1 MNTFVDKF
9 LENVAKFPDK
19 PAVMDIRGAY
29 TYRKLNQRSGFLAS
43 EIQRITNGN
52 NSRIAILLPRT
63 KEYMTALIAV
73 IRSGCAAVPVDSEY
87 PEERIQSVL
96 KDSGCAVCITTS
108 ELSRKA
114 ENFPVIIAEEVL
126 RDVPPGEY
134 SLNLS
139 DASKE
144 GLLIYT
150 SGSTGK
156 PKGVIHRQ
164 SIFSAGYES
173 LKEDYSFTEND
184 IICGMAGFTFI
195 ASTYDLIPSLIV
207 GGSLYITNEEERKNV
222 DSLYNIITSRHITGM
237 YIPPQMFVVMRE
249 LYGRL
254 PLNYVVVAGE
264 KFKGKYPFDGNL
276 IELYGASE
284 ACPSLIHRTGDGDP
298 YMLGKPV
305 NGAEV
310 FLIDDDG
317 KQITEPGIIGELC
330 IVSPYLANGY
340 NNLPEE
346 TAEKFTECP
355 FLSGQR
361 MYRSGDMMAFD
372 DAGKLL
378 FHGRKDRMIKL
389 RGYRV
394 ELGEIET
401 VMNKAEGITE
411 NACVSVK
418 VSGGDKLCC
427 YYAGKES
434 ASVILKEY
442 AAKFLP
448 EYMVPDYFVHLDA
461 LPRNDRN
468 KIDYPKIQL
477 MKPPSDDGEYIPP
490 ETDTE
495 KRVCEIFGSVL
506 NIDRVSAI
514 ADFFTLGG
522 TSLSAAVLISELKH
536 FRPEKDISFNDI
548 ASHPTVRALS
558 EFLDGITEESSV
570 PEMNRDFYPLTKT
583 QMGIYLEALTGG
595 NAATYT
601 VPYLMKAAEG
611 ITAER
616 IIAAVKAVISAHP
629 SMKYVIR
636 AGADRIPRVFMTPD
650 APVEIPIVDGKS
662 EDRLGFMKRFVP
674 VVAMTD
680 EMLFHFA
687 VYRTPECCYLA
698 VKAHLIFFDGTA
710 ISLFISEL
718 NRALSGKTLTHE
730 KITVQQAAMIEEAKM
745 RDGSHEKAEKYY
757 AELFKLVDDMPNLS
771 GDIDGTLTPGVSRNM
786 RYEPGTLTTERVK
799 AFCGEN
805 QITESSFF
813 LGAMSLILG
822 KYLNTKHV
830 TFSTVY
836 NGRALSGQEST
847 LGTLIKR
854 IPVYG
859 NLSEN
864 IPVKD
869 FLRSISRQVFASM
882 SNDIYS
888 FDEVLKHCPVNEDIE
903 FIYQGDL
910 FTDNMGTSSGQNL
923 IEGDS
928 YFMEHYHT
936 GMVTGCMSI
945 QFFSTKGLYNM
956 TIEYRNE
963 RFSEEYVKSFAE
975 DFFTTAGSLLLSE
988 NISDVSM
995 LNDDDRKSLARFNDT
1010 AVDIHFTPVHEQIHL
1025 HALENPD
1032 KIAVTSCGKSLTF
1045 RELDILSNEIAFSL
1059 REKGVVNE
1067 TLAGVLL
1074 DRNVWT
1080 YAAEIGILKAGGA
1093 FVPFIPEYPDERID
1107 FCMNDGKIPLI
1118 ITSESIAAKRSHLV
1132 SNYSVITLEEI
1143 FSVKTLADV
1152 KPGEK
1157 FIAPPETETNRN
1169 SLAYVIYTS
1178 GTTGRPKGVMIE
1190 HGNIANYVH
1199 KNPKSI
1205 EIMNYA
1211 EDGRVSLALASFSF
1225 DVSVVEEFVP
1235 LCNGNSVVIATDEE
1249 IHTPSMLADLILT
1262 NGVNGI
1268 TCTPSYIAG
1277 LLGIP
1282 EMNEALKQITFFD
1295 IGAEAFPSQLYDRLR
1310 DLRADS
1316 VILNVYGP
1324 TECTMGCAA
1333 EIMTDGKIITVGK
1346 PIANTKFYVS
1356 DTFGNELPAGIRG
1369 ELIICG
1375 DQVGRGYVNLPDKT
1389 AASFFIHEGMRA
1401 YHSGDLAAWTDDGK
1415 IRIFGRTD
1423 NQIKLRGFRI
1433 ELDEIEKV
1441 IAEYPGIKMSAVKV
1455 IKHNGADYLAG
1466 YYAAEGEISA
1476 DGLREYMKSRL
1487 PEYMLPSAIMRVDAM
1502 PLTSSGKIDK
1512 RALPSPDFSELRAE
1526 YVAPETET
1534 EKLLCRAFAAAV
1546 KMPEEKV
1553 GVLDDFFE
1561 LGGDSLR
1568 AMVVL
1573 SEADIDGLNAA
1584 DIFQKRTPRAIAETL
1599 SERTHKKSIDER
1611 EDESRKI
1618 PHRLTP
1624 LQRQMIDVQLFR
1636 PGATMWSNMH
1646 FLARFDISVDAQRL
1660 CNALNKALQN
1670 HPSLSTAFFFNDN
1683 NELVQQYIP
1692 DLLSEKKVREISE
1705 ATAEILPEI
1714 LVEPFPKILNACLC
1728 RAGVFRSPKYVY
1740 MFMDVHHIL
1749 MDGGSLGVLLADIV
1763 RAYDGQEL
1771 KKDYYFALRQ
1781 EEEENESAGKMEQS
1795 HKWFTEKYGDEV
1807 WCNIVPPDYESDNIN
1822 QAGRTHRLKF
1832 TPEEVKEAES
1842 YWGVTHSVMAISA
1855 ALIALSRFTG
1865 KNHVMTNWIFN
1876 NRLSPE
1882 AENAVGMLLK
1892 NLPAAARME
1901 EISSLRGL
1909 LESVKE
1915 QVAEGIAHS
1924 EYDFMTEHYQ
1934 PFVNDCMEVNLQLS
1948 INGDELDV
1956 LKPELIELEENFK
1969 SAGARLELELLENEY
1984 GDGMFDSEM
1993 EYAEGLFDRQKMEK
2007 FHDMYIG
2014 ILESMIAK
2022 EENF

>member
-1 MNTFVDKF
+1 
-9 LENVAKFPDK
+9 
-19 PAVMDIRGAY
+19 
-29 TYRKLNQRSGFLAS
+29 
-43 EIQRITNGN
+43 
-52 NSRIAILLPRT
+52 
-63 KEYMTALIAV
+63 
-73 IRSGCAAVPVDSEY
+73 
-87 PEERIQSVL
+87 
-96 KDSGCAVCITTS
+96 
-108 ELSRKA
+108 
-114 ENFPVIIAEEVL
+114 
-126 RDVPPGEY
+126 
-134 SLNLS
+134 
-139 DASKE
+139 
-144 GLLIYT
+144 
-150 SGSTGK
+150 
-156 PKGVIHRQ
+156 
-164 SIFSAGYES
+164 
-173 LKEDYSFTEND
+173 
-184 IICGMAGFTFI
+184 
-195 ASTYDLIPSLIV
+195 
-207 GGSLYITNEEERKNV
+207 
-222 DSLYNIITSRHITGM
+222 
-237 YIPPQMFVVMRE
+237 
-249 LYGRL
+249 
-254 PLNYVVVAGE
+254 
-264 KFKGKYPFDGNL
+264 
-276 IELYGASE
+276 
-284 ACPSLIHRTGDGDP
+284 
-298 YMLGKPV
+298 
-305 NGAEV
+305 
-310 FLIDDDG
+310 
-317 KQITEPGIIGELC
+317 
-330 IVSPYLANGY
+330 
-340 NNLPEE
+340 
-346 TAEKFTECP
+346 
-355 FLSGQR
+355 
-361 MYRSGDMMAFD
+361 MYRSGDYMAYD
-372 DAGKLL
+372 NERNLL

-506 NIDRVSAI
+506 DIERVSVTS
-514 ADFFTLGG
+514 DFFTLGG

-536 FRPEKDISFNDI
+536 YMPDKDISFSDI
-548 ASHPTVRALS
+548 TGHSTPRTLS
-558 EFLDGITEESSV
+558 KFLDGFGGGSSV

-698 VKAHLIFFDGTA
+698 VKAHLIFFDSTA

-771 GDIDGTLTPGVSRNM
+771 GDIDGTLTPGVSKNM
-786 RYEPGTLTTERVK
+786 RYEPGTLTSERVK
-799 AFCGEN
+799 AFCGEK

-813 LGAMSLILG
+813 LGAMSLMLG

-859 NLSEN
+859 NLSEK
-864 IPVKD
+864 ISVAD
-869 FLRSISRQVFASM
+869 YLRGIGRQVFASM

-888 FDEVLKHCPVNEDIE
+888 FDEVLKHCPVNEDVE

-910 FTDNMGTSSGQNL
+910 FTDKMGTLAGENL
-923 IEGDS
+923 IDGDS

-945 QFFSTKGLYNM
+945 QFFSTNGLYNM

-963 RFSEEYVKSFAE
+963 RFSEKYVKSFAE
-975 DFFTTAGSLLLSE
+975 DFFTVAQSLLSSE

-995 LNDDDRKSLARFNDT
+995 LNADDKKSLASFDDT
-1010 AVDIHFTPVHEQIHL
+1010 AIDIHFKPVHKQIHIR
-1025 HALENPD
+1025 ALENPA

-1045 RELDILSNEIAFSL
+1045 RELDILSNQIAFSL

-1067 TLAGVLL
+1067 SLVGVLL

-1093 FVPFIPEYPDERID
+1093 FVPFIPEYPDERIE
-1107 FCMNDGKIPLI
+1107 FCTSDGKIRFLL
-1118 ITSESIAAKRSHLV
+1118 TSEAIISERHGLGHD
-1132 SNYSVITLEEI
+1132 YSVITLEEI
-1143 FSVKTLADV
+1143 FRAKTLNDIHADERFSDM
-1152 KPGEK
+1152 P
-1157 FIAPPETETNRN
+1157 ATEMNRN
-1169 SLAYVIYTS
+1169 SLAYCIYTS
-1178 GTTGRPKGVMIE
+1178 GTTGRPKGVIIE

-1199 KNPKSI
+1199 RNPKSI

-1211 EDGRVSLALASFSF
+1211 EPGRVCLALASFSF

-1249 IHTPSMLADLILT
+1249 IHTPSMLADLILK

-1268 TCTPSYIAG
+1268 TCTPSYISG

-1282 EMNEALKQITFFD
+1282 ETNEALKQITFFD
-1295 IGAEAFPSQLYDRLR
+1295 IGAEAFPLQLFDRLR
-1310 DLRADS
+1310 ALRSDS

-1333 EIMTDGKIITVGK
+1333 EIITDGKIITVGK
-1346 PIANTKFYVS
+1346 PIANTKFFVS
-1356 DTFGNELPAGIRG
+1356 NTFGNELPAGIRG

-1415 IRIFGRTD
+1415 IQIFGRID

-1433 ELDEIEKV
+1433 ELDEVEKV

-1466 YYAAEGEISA
+1466 YYAAEGEISP
-1476 DGLREYMKSRL
+1476 DGLKEYMQNHL
-1487 PEYMLPSAIMRVDAM
+1487 PEYMLPSVMTEVDEM

-1512 RALPSPDFSELRAE
+1512 RALPMPNFTKSNE
-1526 YVAPETET
+1526 YAAPENET
-1534 EKLLCRAFAAAV
+1534 EKLLCRAFALAV
-1546 KMPEEKV
+1546 NMPEEKV
-1553 GVLDDFFE
+1553 GVSDDFFD
-1561 LGGDSLR
+1561 LGGDSLK
-1568 AMVVL
+1568 AIVVL
-1573 SEADIDGLNAA
+1573 SEANIDGLNAA

-1599 SERTHKKSIDER
+1599 SERSHKKSIDER
-1611 EDESRKI
+1611 EDEARKI
-1618 PHRLTP
+1618 PHSLTP

-1636 PGATMWSNMH
+1636 PDATMWSNMH
-1646 FLARFDISVDAQRL
+1646 ILARFDLSVDAERL
-1660 CNALNKALQN
+1660 CAALNKALQN

-1683 NELVQQYIP
+1683 SELVQQYIP
-1692 DLLSEKKVREISE
+1692 GLLSEKKVREISE
-1705 ATAEILPEI
+1705 STAEILPEI

-1740 MFMDVHHIL
+1740 MFTDIHHLL
-1749 MDGGSLGVLLADIV
+1749 MDGGSLGVLLADVV
-1763 RAYDGQEL
+1763 RAYYGQEM
-1771 KKDYYFALRQ
+1771 KKDYYFAIRQ
-1781 EEEENESAGKMEQS
+1781 EEEEKEAAGKIEQS
-1795 HKWFTEKYGDEV
+1795 HKWFIEKYGDEV
-1807 WCNIVPPDYESDNIN
+1807 WCNIVPPDYDSGNIN
-1822 QAGRTHRLKF
+1822 QAERSRRLKF
-1832 TPEEVKEAES
+1832 SPEEVKEAES

-1865 KNHVMTNWIFN
+1865 KKHVMTNWIFN

-1882 AENAVGMLLK
+1882 AGNAVGMLLK

-1901 EISSLRGL
+1901 EISSLREL

-1948 INGDELDV
+1948 INANELDV
-1956 LKPELIELEENFK
+1956 LKPEFIELEENFK

-2007 FHDMYIG
+2007 FHDMYID

-2022 EENF
+2022 EEKF